1 LIKNLGINY
10 SEKQTKFIPH
20 LGDRKNYTTHF
31 RNLQYLLQKA
41 MKLKKINSVVLF
53 TQKLWLRDF
62 VKVNSELR
70 KNASN
75 EFDRGLYKLMIN
87 STFGKSMQQVRNKE
101 DVKILNNLNQV
112 KRMTRQS
119 NFKRFKNSF
128 SGTSDNF
135 SKESLDHIK

>member
-1 LIKNLGINY
+1 
-10 SEKQTKFIPH
+10 
-20 LGDRKNYTTHF
+20 
-31 RNLQYLLQKA
+31 